1 MRLSQQRHIYAQL
14 KQILVLILVFVLVP
28 SACLLSLGILVLVFS
43 NARHDIVFGVLILSL
58 VATMTLG
65 ITTLLNR
72 VYRGAQLAKLQTEF
86 VAKVSHDLRTPL
98 TSIRMFIETLQLGRA
113 DDAEQRSQCLEIM
126 QAETSRLT
134 AMIERLLHWGQMEAG
149 RRLYTLQEQEV
160 STIIQQTLTAFS
172 AQLAHSP
179 AQVECTIPKDL
190 PRVHVDQDAMMEA
203 LLNLLQNAHRYTGP
217 DKRIEVRCG
226 IKRKEVFISIIDNGP
241 GIPQSEWRNIFKKF
255 YRGKDSIERN
265 LAGSGL
271 GLAIVE
277 HIVRAHHGHL
287 TLETEEGTGSTFT
300 ILLPALT
307 QEEHGSGEA
316 AHHRG

>member
-1 MRLSQQRHIYAQL
+1 
-14 KQILVLILVFVLVP
+14 
-28 SACLLSLGILVLVFS
+28 
-43 NARHDIVFGVLILSL
+43 
-58 VATMTLG
+58 
-65 ITTLLNR
+65 
-72 VYRGAQLAKLQTEF
+72 
-86 VAKVSHDLRTPL
+86 
-98 TSIRMFIETLQLGRA
+98 
-113 DDAEQRSQCLEIM
+113 
-126 QAETSRLT
+126 
-134 AMIERLLHWGQMEAG
+134 
-149 RRLYTLQEQEV
+149 
-160 STIIQQTLTAFS
+160 
-172 AQLAHSP
+172 
-179 AQVECTIPKDL
+179 VECTIPKDL